1 MNAMFNKTSNLYNSE
16 WLALVFANRNKSY
29 GAYVLR
35 KQSSLMLVKAFLIAA
50 SFFISLFIIPVIYNR
65 YKDKEVKTVV
75 EKDDKRIIDVTIV
88 PKKIEDKEEELGS
101 KSKKEMPKAAPVKA
115 QKTVNLS
122 SNINVVKDEKVT
134 DVPPL
139 TSELDKAVIGSVTQD
154 GEENK
159 GNVAVSAP
167 KAGNGGEAGAEGL
180 GESNTIYDGIGVD
193 VYPEFPGGM
202 NAWAKYIQRNLRYPG
217 IAQEEGVQGKVYLS
231 FVIEKDGSI
240 TDVKIIKGIG
250 YGCDEEAV
258 RVIKKSPKW
267 QAGKQNNTAVRVRY
281 NMPISYTLSN

>member
-1 MNAMFNKTSNLYNSE
+1 MFNKTSNLYNSE
-16 WLALVFANRNKSY
+16 WLALVFANRNKNY

-35 KQSSLMLVKAFLIAA
+35 KQSSLMLVKAFLIAT
-50 SFFISLFIIPVIYNR
+50 SFFISLFIVPIIYNR
-65 YKDKEVKTVV
+65 YKSNDVKPTAQ
-75 EKDDKRIIDVTIV
+75 KDDMIIRDITVA
-88 PKKIEDKEEELGS
+88 PKKTEPKKEELKP
-101 KSKKEMPKAAPVKA
+101 KSKKAEAPKPVPVKP

-122 SNINVVKDEKVT
+122 SNIKIMKDELVT
-134 DVPPL
+134 EAPPL

-159 GNVAVSAP
+159 GNIAAVSTA
-167 KAGNGGEAGAEGL
+167 KAGNGGEIGTEGS
-180 GESNTIYDGIGVD
+180 GESNVIYDGSGVD

-202 NAWAKYIQRNLRYPG
+202 NAWAKYIQRNLRYPSM
-217 IAQEEGVQGKVYLS
+217 AQEEGVQGKVYLS
-231 FVIEKDGSI
+231 FVVEKDGSI

-267 QAGKQNNTAVRVRY
+267 QAGKQNNAAVRVRY
-281 NMPISYTLSN
+281 NMPISYTLAN

>member
-1 MNAMFNKTSNLYNSE
+1 MFNKTSNLYNSE

-50 SFFISLFIIPVIYNR
+50 SFFIFLFLVPVIYNKYR
-65 YKDKEVKTVV
+65 VKEVKPVSQQ
-75 EKDDKRIIDVTIV
+75 DDMIIRDITIV
-88 PKKIEDKEEELGS
+88 PKKIEDKKEKPDS
-101 KSKKEMPKAAPVKA
+101 KSKKIETPKAAPVKV

-122 SNINVVKDEKVT
+122 SNINVVKDEMVT

-139 TSELDKAVIGSVTQD
+139 TSELDKAVIGSVTQN

-159 GNVAVSAP
+159 GNIAVTPA
-167 KAGNGGEAGAEGL
+167 KVGNGGGTDESGL
-180 GESNTIYDGIGVD
+180 GGKSNTIYDGTGID

-202 NAWAKYIQRNLRYPG
+202 NAWAKYIQRNLRYPVM
-217 IAQEEGVQGKVYLS
+217 AQEEGVQGKVYLS

-240 TDVKIIKGIG
+240 TDVKVLKGIG

-267 QAGKQNNTAVRVRY
+267 QVGKQNNTAVRVRY
-281 NMPISYTLSN
+281 NMPISYTLAN